1 MTHFSDGVRV
11 GRSFSLNG
19 TAQIPGAPVSP
30 VYLYDIVP
38 VALDADGIAA
48 AQAVAGAGNLTL
60 NGALASGGTV
70 TLDVPRA
77 VEIDSSNAGDTTQT
91 ATVYG
96 TDVYGNAMT
105 ETIAFNGTT
114 AVAGQKAFKTVTR
127 VAISAA
133 LAGNANVGTT
143 DVFGLPFRVDSRN
156 YCLTAW
162 NGAFVTTGTFAA
174 ADVTSPATA
183 TTNDV
188 RGTYLVPDAADGT
201 KRLTLWMYIE
211 DADTVTGLYGVTQA

>member
-38 VALDADGIAA
+38 AALDADGIAA

-174 ADVTSPATA
+174 ADTTSPATA

>member
-11 GRSFSLNG
+11 GRYFGNNG
-19 TAQIPGAPVSP
+19 TATVPGVPLMPISV
-30 VYLYDIVP
+30 YDIVP
-38 VALDADGIAA
+38 VTLDADGIAA
-48 AQAVAGAGNLTL
+48 AQAVAGAGNLSL

-77 VEIDSSNAGDTTQT
+77 VEIDSASASDTTQT

-96 TDVYGNAMT
+96 TDAYGVPMT
-105 ETIAFNGTT
+105 EVIAFNGTT

-133 LAGNANVGTT
+133 TAGNVNVGTT
-143 DVFGLPFRVDSRN
+143 DVFGLPYRVDSRN
-156 YCLTAW
+156 YVLTAW
-162 NGAFVTTGTFAA
+162 DGAFVTTGTFAA
-174 ADVTSPATA
+174 ADTTNPATT

-188 RGTYLVPDAADGT
+188 RGTFLPPSAANGT
-201 KRLTLWMYIE
+201 RRLTVWIYTS
-211 DADTVTGLYGVTQA
+211 DDDTQTGLYGVAQA

>member
-11 GRSFSLNG
+11 GRYFGLNG
-19 TAQIPGAPVSP
+19 TANIPGVPMSP
-30 VYLYDIVP
+30 IFIYDIVP
-38 VALDADGIAA
+38 VALDADGIAQ

-60 NGALASGGTV
+60 NGALASGGV
-70 TLDVPRA
+70 VVLDVPRT

-91 ATVYG
+91 ATVFG
-96 TDVYGNAMT
+96 TDAYGNAMT

-127 VAISAA
+127 VAVSAVM
-133 LAGNANVGTT
+133 AGNANVGTT
-143 DVFGLPFRVDSRN
+143 DVFGLPYRVDSRN
-156 YCLTAW
+156 YVQTAW
-162 NGAFVTTGTFAA
+162 NGAFVTTGTFAE

-188 RGTYLVPDAADGT
+188 RGTYAVPDAADGT
-201 KRLTLWMYIE
+201 KRLTVWMYIE